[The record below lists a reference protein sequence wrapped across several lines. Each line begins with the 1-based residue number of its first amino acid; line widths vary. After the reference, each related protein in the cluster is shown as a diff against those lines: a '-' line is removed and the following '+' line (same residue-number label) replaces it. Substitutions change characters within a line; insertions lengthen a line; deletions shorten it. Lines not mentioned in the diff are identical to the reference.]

1 MLEINKKETI
11 YYSGFSMD
19 PPETLELLVNFQ
31 GRITSDQNQKIIK
44 LEEYKILS
52 FWDKIEQI
60 GVWNWSKKYPVKEP
74 ELEQLLDGYRWELK
88 LRDRNG
94 KAKAARPRYTG
105 GGQIYCRADDTP
117 DRRGPFQRRGRQVE
131 GRVFKGGQGNA
142 GRFTNRPP

>member
-1 MLEINKKETI
+1 MLDTNKKETI

-19 PPETLELLVNFQ
+19 PPETLELLINFE

-94 KAKAARPRYTG
+94 KAKYCSGYMSFPRK
-105 GGQIYCRADDTP
+105 
-117 DRRGPFQRRGRQVE
+117 
-131 GRVFKGGQGNA
+131 FKDLIKELNA
-142 GRFTNRPP
+142 LFGSNIKF

>member
-19 PPETLELLVNFQ
+19 PPETLELLINFE

-88 LRDRNG
+88 LRDKNG
-94 KAKAARPRYTG
+94 KAKYCSGYMSFPRK
-105 GGQIYCRADDTP
+105 
-117 DRRGPFQRRGRQVE
+117 
-131 GRVFKGGQGNA
+131 FKDLIKELNA
-142 GRFTNRPP
+142 LFGSNIKF

>member
-1 MLEINKKETI
+1 MLETNKKETI

-19 PPETLELLVNFQ
+19 PPETLELLVNFE

-88 LRDRNG
+88 LSDRNG
-94 KAKAARPRYTG
+94 KAKYCSGYMSFPRK
-105 GGQIYCRADDTP
+105 
-117 DRRGPFQRRGRQVE
+117 
-131 GRVFKGGQGNA
+131 FKELIKELNTLFGSNIVG
-142 GRFTNRPP
+142 

>member
-1 MLEINKKETI
+1 MLDTNKKETI

-19 PPETLELLVNFQ
+19 PPETLELLVNFE

-94 KAKAARPRYTG
+94 KAKYCSGYMSFPRKFNDL
-105 GGQIYCRADDTP
+105 IK
-117 DRRGPFQRRGRQVE
+117 E
-131 GRVFKGGQGNA
+131 LNA
-142 GRFTNRPP
+142 LFGSNIKF